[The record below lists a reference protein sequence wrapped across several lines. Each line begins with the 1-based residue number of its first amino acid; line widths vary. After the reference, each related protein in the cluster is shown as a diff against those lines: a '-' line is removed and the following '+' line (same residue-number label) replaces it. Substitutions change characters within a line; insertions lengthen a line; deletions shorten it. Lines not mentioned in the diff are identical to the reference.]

1 MYPNLTPSLLVML
14 AVAFGAAVWI
24 GLRWP
29 FLRRLAFRQVSR
41 RRREAALVILGSM
54 LGTAIVV
61 GSLIVGDTL
70 NFSVKQSAYQNL
82 GPIDETVSSPSLAQG
97 AIVAQR
103 LQVLQND
110 RDVDGILGAHGD
122 VAAVSRGT
130 GNALVAEPR
139 VGVWD
144 LNFAHAATFGSA
156 GGDPSGLGGP
166 APPPG
171 QAVINTDLATALG
184 VAKGDTLTF
193 YLYGR
198 TVPVRVARVVPMQGI
213 AGMPINGITRDA
225 FFAPGTLVRAAKV
238 SAPGAAAQ
246 PRTFAFVSN
255 TGGVESGNHL
265 SSLVASRIRFALG
278 PYATKGTAV
287 ETSKQTVLAQ
297 AKQSGDSIGS
307 GFLMIGSF
315 AIIAGILLLVNIFVM
330 LSEERKPELGML
342 RAVGMR
348 RGRLVRS
355 FYLEGA
361 VYALAAS
368 LLGIVA
374 GIGVGRAVAVI
385 AERIYSGYDV
395 AGSSLHVVFHV
406 TPISLINGFAMGAL
420 IALATVALTS
430 IRISRINIIA
440 AIRDLP
446 PQEGRRMKRRWV
458 IASAALAAMF
468 GALSVVATAGSSG
481 VGTYLFPALALICL
495 WPTLLRVAPKR
506 LVYSGT
512 ALAVIAWTLV
522 ANTVRP
528 HVLDS
533 GGGAPF
539 VLIGVLLTFAAVLLL
554 SQNQEIVTAPL
565 RPLIDRASQVGL
577 STRLAVAYPLGR
589 RFRTGAHPHHVRAGD
604 LHPGVHHD
612 PGRPDRRNGEPAGG
626 ERLRRLRPAGR
637 LQSRG
642 ADRQPGPDAGD
653 GLDAGQG
660 PDRHAAVHGS
670 RHGHRHQPHGVR
682 VDERRCGVDGP
693 QHHAG
698 GRLPAA
704 RSGRPSSRP
713 TRRRGTRCSPTPGTR
728 SWTTS
733 SVS

>member
-1 MYPNLTPSLLVML
+1 M
-14 AVAFGAAVWI
+14 
-24 GLRWP
+24 
-29 FLRRLAFRQVSR
+29 
-41 RRREAALVILGSM
+41 
-54 LGTAIVV
+54 
-61 GSLIVGDTL
+61 
-70 NFSVKQSAYQNL
+70 
-82 GPIDETVSSPSLAQG
+82 
-97 AIVAQR
+97 
-103 LQVLQND
+103 
-110 RDVDGILGAHGD
+110 
-122 VAAVSRGT
+122 
-130 GNALVAEPR
+130 
-139 VGVWD
+139 
-144 LNFAHAATFGSA
+144 
-156 GGDPSGLGGP
+156 
-166 APPPG
+166 
-171 QAVINTDLATALG
+171 
-184 VAKGDTLTF
+184 
-193 YLYGR
+193 
-198 TVPVRVARVVPMQGI
+198 
-213 AGMPINGITRDA
+213 
-225 FFAPGTLVRAAKV
+225 
-238 SAPGAAAQ
+238 
-246 PRTFAFVSN
+246 SN
-255 TGGVESGNHL
+255 SGGVESGNHL

-430 IRISRINIIA
+430 LRISRINIIA

-458 IASAALAAMF
+458 IASAVLAAMF
-468 GALSVVATAGSSG
+468 GALSLVAIAGSNG

-533 GGGAPF
+533 GGGGPF
-539 VLIGVLLTFAAVLLL
+539 VFIGVLLTFAAVLLL

-653 GLDAGQG
+653 GLHAGQG
-660 PDRHAAVHGS
+660 PDGHAAVHGS
-670 RHGHRHQPHGVR
+670 GHGHRHQPHGVR
-682 VDERRCGVDGP
+682 VDERRRGLDGP

-698 GRLPAA
+698 GRVPAREACGRVPDRPGGVGRAVRRPPIHDRGQLPRPAEQ
-704 RSGRPSSRP
+704 GRPAR
-713 TRRRGTRCSPTPGTR
+713 
-728 SWTTS
+728 
-733 SVS
+733 